1 MIRRPPRSTR
11 TDTLFPDTTLF
22 RSPARMPDSG
32 SRHYLYCDHD
42 WALSL
47 AHRPDRH
54 HYSRSAIAAFED
66 LEKQSLDS
74 VEHIFTFGAY
84 VRDHIISHYGVA
96 PDRVTA
102 VGSGMGDIEP
112 YAGAK
117 DYDRPHLL
125 FVAKHLFAAKGGM
138 LLLEIGRAHV

>member
-1 MIRRPPRSTR
+1 
-11 TDTLFPDTTLF
+11 
-22 RSPARMPDSG
+22 MPDSG
-32 SRHYLYCDHD
+32 IRHDLYCDHD

-74 VEHIFTFGAY
+74 VEHLFTFGAY

-102 VGSGMGDIEP
+102 VASGVGDIEP

-117 DYDRPHLL
+117 EYVRPHLL
-125 FVAKHLFAAKGGM
+125 LVDTPLCAATHR
-138 LLLEIGRAHV
+138 LLLRDALGLGTAPTPELTLTV